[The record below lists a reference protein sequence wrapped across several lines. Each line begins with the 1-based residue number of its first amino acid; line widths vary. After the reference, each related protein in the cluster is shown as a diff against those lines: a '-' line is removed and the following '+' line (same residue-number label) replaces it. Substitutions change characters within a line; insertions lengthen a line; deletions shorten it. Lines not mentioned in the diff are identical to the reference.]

1 MKTYL
6 FPKGAIEGVH
16 YTIHNGRVC
25 PIVRGGDGPLSPVQ
39 EAERDAR
46 YLADCL
52 REIHET
58 AATRG
63 AALTD
68 PAERAA
74 ATELTADEQS
84 RWDAGE
90 AERARLVSV
99 IERHNAAA
107 AAADIPGAVQMG
119 DSGLRQAPGVI
130 IRDANPYDLSDVR
143 LGDTDAIRSKALRAI
158 EAEASAFPE
167 ARHREEAEAVV
178 RTLDSSIAARIAT
191 TSSPEY
197 GRAFMKAV
205 AGREHLLTEAER
217 GAVERAVSLGGTAG
231 YAVPA
236 PIDTTIID
244 TGAHSFNPFRQI
256 STIKKITGTY
266 WTGVSSAGVSASW
279 DGEGTEVSDDAP
291 TLAQPQ
297 IPTFKG
303 AAFVPFSLESEDW
316 ANMASDVYTMVT
328 VAKDDLEGAA
338 FAAGNGSSAP
348 QGVVTGLDGTS
359 SEIAPTTAETF
370 APKADVD
377 KLIAALPARFRRSG
391 RAVFVG
397 NMVWYNAIAAA
408 ETTINVG
415 SLISTNPASV
425 AGDFQVRGYTA
436 YESSDMDAVLPNAA
450 ATADNFG
457 LLFGDFAQGYYIVD
471 RVGLNVELIPHL
483 FHTSNNRPSGQRGFY
498 AWFRTGAEVVNP
510 AAIAMLSIP
519 TAA

>member
-1 MKTYL
+1 MT
-6 FPKGAIEGVH
+6 AIE
-16 YTIHNGRVC
+16 N
-25 PIVRGGDGPLSPVQ
+25 LSPAAQ
-39 EAERDAR
+39 AERDAH

-52 REIHET
+52 AEIHRT
-58 AATRG
+58 ATERG
-63 AALTD
+63 ASLAD

-74 ATELTADEQS
+74 ATALTEDEQR
-84 RWDAGE
+84 RWDEGE
-90 AERARLVSV
+90 AERQRLVSIV
-99 IERHNAAA
+99 ERHNAVAA
-107 AAADIPGAVQMG
+107 AANIPAAVVMG
-119 DSGLRQAPGVI
+119 DGPAFTAPNVI
-130 IRDANPYDLSDVR
+130 TRDANPYDLSDCR
-143 LGDTDAIRSKALRAI
+143 LGDEQAIRSKALGAI
-158 EAEASAFPE
+158 EAASSAFPE
-167 ARHREEAEAVV
+167 ERHRVEAERVV
-178 RTLDSSIAARIAT
+178 RSLDSSVAARIAA

-205 AGREHLLTEAER
+205 SGREHLFTDAER
-217 GAVERAVSLGGTAG
+217 SAVERAVTLGGTAG

-244 TGAHSFNPFRQI
+244 TGAHSFNPFRQL
-256 STIKKITGTY
+256 STVKKITGTY
-266 WTGVSSAGVSASW
+266 WTGVSSAGVTASW
-279 DGEGTEVSDDAP
+279 DAESAEVSDDAP

-316 ANMASDVYTMVT
+316 ANLAGDVYQMVT

-338 FAAGNGSSAP
+338 FATGNGSSAP

-370 APKADVD
+370 AKADVD

-391 RAVFVG
+391 RAAMVA
-397 NMVWYNAIAAA
+397 NMVWYNAIAAF
-408 ETTINVG
+408 ETTVNVG
-415 SLISTNPASV
+415 SLISTNPANVS
-425 AGDFQVRGYTA
+425 GDFTVRGYPA

-457 LLFGDFAQGYYIVD
+457 ILFGDFSQGYYIVD

-483 FHTSNNRPSGQRGFY
+483 FHTSNNLPKGQRGFY

-510 AAIAMLSIP
+510 AALAVLSIP